1 MRKFPVTAKEVM
13 EDEEKNTAIAYFH
26 DSAKDDGIP
35 PDDWKYQGEYVL
47 ILTMAESGEK
57 IKKVVEF
64 LDSKGTER
72 FLGLIK
78 RARANKEKANTDKA

>member
-13 EDEEKNTAIAYFH
+13 EDEEKNTAIVRATSQAYFH

-64 LDSKGTER
+64 LDR
-72 FLGLIK
+72 LIK